1 MNEKERSMPPATG
14 GISLL
19 VVFAVLCL
27 TVFALMSLSTVQADR
42 RLADAS
48 LQAVEDYYAADC
60 EAWRILALLLAGE
73 TPEGVIGEAG
83 VYAYTCP
90 ISGTQ
95 NLEIEVKVNPDGGEY
110 TILRWQAGPI
120 REKSE
125 AEGMGLW
132 DGTFGN

>member
-1 MNEKERSMPPATG
+1 MNEKERFSPPTTG

-27 TVFALMSLSTVQADR
+27 TVFALMSLSTVQADG

-60 EAWRILALLLAGE
+60 EAWRVLALLLAGE
-73 TPEGVIGEAG
+73 APEGVTQDAG

-90 ISGTQ
+90 ISETQ
-95 NLEIEVKVNPDGGEY
+95 DLEVEVRLDGREY
-110 TILRWQAGPI
+110 TILRWQAVSKHMEIESGGL
-120 REKSE
+120 E
-125 AEGMGLW
+125 LW
-132 DGTFGN
+132 DLNPPF